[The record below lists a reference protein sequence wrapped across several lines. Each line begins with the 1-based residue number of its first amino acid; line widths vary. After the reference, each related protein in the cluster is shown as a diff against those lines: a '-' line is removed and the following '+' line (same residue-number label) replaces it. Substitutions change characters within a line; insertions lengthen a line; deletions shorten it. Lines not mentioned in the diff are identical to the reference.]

1 MVESSDYKWTF
12 EYLPQIMGLK
22 AENESQCSVVKRHFY
37 FKVTTPDQVSNF
49 LHYIKTPWV

>member
-22 AENESQCSVVKRHFY
+22 AENESQCSVIKRHFY